1 MYQRIDEYE
10 ANGKTVNSAKTSS
23 LVSEYTHTYY
33 NESITLSCIP
43 IYYLEPNVR
52 ISVYDEF
59 SGINGEYIIKS
70 YNIQLAYNGSMSITA
85 TKAEDLIL

>member
-1 MYQRIDEYE
+1 MSNYFQISTQ
-10 ANGKTVNSAKTSS
+10 GKSAKET
-23 LVSEYTHTYY
+23 LDNLLYNHTYY
-33 NESITLSCIP
+33 CESITLSCIP

-52 ISVYDEF
+52 IAVFDDT

-70 YNIQLAYNGSMSITA
+70 FSLQLAYNGSMSITA